1 MVAYIG
7 GMDTRPD
14 EAGKAFLASLERA
27 LDNPLLDPAYRRRKL
42 IFWTIRQS
50 LSIALAWWFWDLWWV
65 RLLFGVVVVLA
76 VFQLVMLLWGG
87 PMLRRRAERAKE
99 RFFELEAMEARSAD
113 DGDAQDTSSE
123 QDQR

>member
-7 GMDTRPD
+7 GMEPRPD
-14 EAGKAFLASLERA
+14 EAGKVSLGRA

-42 IFWTIRQS
+42 LFWTIRQS
-50 LSIALAWWFWDLWWV
+50 LSIVLAWWFWNLWWV

-76 VFQLVMLLWGG
+76 VLQLVMLLWGG
-87 PMLRRRAERAKE
+87 PMLRRRAERARE
-99 RFFELEAMEARSAD
+99 RFFERETMEAQLAD
-113 DGDAQDTSSE
+113 DGDAQDTSNK